1 MKIFA
6 IKLNR
11 TDQKASAAV
20 VCLLLFLTT
29 AVQLLAINPQALE
42 YLRRA
47 TTSHKSQRLSTARD
61 FLQRAKQIDPDA
73 IEIKDFETL
82 LNKEIAEKIIELN
95 QRAQFF
101 LEAQNIPEAQ
111 NLLNEVITLDSSNSF
126 ALSRIN
132 EISEINQKVEEY
144 QNNGIV
150 IDVNTGRAHDLNLYS
165 AISYLNR
172 ARAFFAQGDREK
184 ALELVQK
191 VLGRE
196 PNYKPALELKEQIE
210 HIKQLEDFL
219 ERTHTAFLEGRM
231 RETVE
236 ALDKLIYKTPDR
248 FEFYLMRAR
257 AHLALK
263 NFSLAEQDL
272 WKYYSYDPSV
282 DKVYPLLAD
291 SFYGQEK
298 YLHALGFSKNPQ
310 NGTEYRDFSFRLHCY
325 FKQYPSQTL
334 FMVLTCMALIFA
346 GWLISKHY
354 NELQKRLPLGTTR
367 LGLQCAATTL
377 FKSPS
382 ACLGELVVLARDINI
397 PWLNYLAGICLF
409 KAGQIEGAQR
419 FLMYSLGDIG
429 LRVRAGYFTGLTR
442 KILKQRIQEADFEE
456 AVLAGL
462 GRSKKSWHPRFIKL
476 IERELIIKYS
486 KDKSFETFEGM
497 AYKLVNHQVEV

>member
-1 MKIFA
+1 MLSLVFA
-6 IKLNR
+6 IQLF
-11 TDQKASAAV
+11 AA
-20 VCLLLFLTT
+20 
-29 AVQLLAINPQALE
+29 NPQALE

-47 TTSHKSQRLSTARD
+47 RVSHKAQRLSTARD
-61 FLQRAKQIDPDA
+61 FLQRAMQLDPDA
-73 IEIKDFETL
+73 SEIKEFEAL
-82 LNKEIAEKIIELN
+82 LKKEIAEKIRELN

-111 NLLNEVITLDSSNSF
+111 NLLNEVITLDSGNEF
-126 ALSRIN
+126 ALSRMN
-132 EISEINQKVEEY
+132 EIREIKQKIEEY

-150 IDVNTGRAHDLNLYS
+150 VDVSTGRGHDLNLYS

-172 ARAFFAQGDREK
+172 ARGFFAQGDRAK
-184 ALELVQK
+184 ALELVNE

-210 HIKQLEDFL
+210 HINQLENFL
-219 ERTHTAFLEGRM
+219 ERTQTAFLEGRM

-236 ALDKLIYKTPDR
+236 ALDKLIYQTPDR
-248 FEFYLMRAR
+248 FEFYLMRAK

-272 WKYYSYDPSV
+272 WKFFSYSPSA
-282 DKVYPLLAD
+282 DQVYPLLTEAY
-291 SFYGQEK
+291 FGQEK
-298 YLHALGFSKNPQ
+298 YLHALGFSMDRETGK
-310 NGTEYRDFSFRLHCY
+310 EFRDYYFRLRCRL
-325 FKQYPSQTL
+325 KQYPLQISMLVISL
-334 FMVLTCMALIFA
+334 FSILLA
-346 GWLISKHY
+346 GWFAWKHY

-367 LGLQCAATTL
+367 LGLKCAATTL
-377 FKSPS
+377 LKSPS
-382 ACLGELVVLARDINI
+382 ACLGELVVLARDVNI

-419 FLMYSLGDIG
+419 FLMYSLGDTG

-462 GRSKKSWHPRFIKL
+462 GQTQKSWHPRFIKQ

-486 KDKSFETFEGM
+486 KENSLETFEGM
-497 AYKLVNHQVEV
+497 AYKLVKNQVGV